1 MPLKDT
7 EIRAL
12 QPKLTPY
19 KKSDGLGL
27 YLEIFPNGSKLWRLK
42 YRFHDKEKRLA
53 LGKYPQ
59 VTLAK
64 ARIKRNEARD
74 IIAEGMDPAL
84 EKRRAK
90 IQARID
96 SGNSFTS
103 VAEEFIATKLEAE
116 GKAQGTIVKA
126 RWFLELLKPAIGS
139 LPISDIEPA
148 ELLAPLKK
156 IERKGNH
163 ETANLCRSFAGRVF
177 RYGVATSRCKTDPAA
192 LLQGA
197 LIAPKVKH
205 YAAITDPIKFGAL
218 LRAIDIYEG
227 SPITRYA
234 LQFAPHVFVRPGEL
248 RHAEWGE
255 IDFDQAEWQIPKGKM
270 KARRPHAVPLSR
282 QSLAILSD
290 IRALTG
296 AGQYIFP
303 SLQTPKRAM
312 SENTVNVALRRMG
325 YTKEEMTGH
334 GFRTSASSMLN
345 ESGKWN
351 PDAIERALAHGDSDA
366 VRGAYNRGTYWD
378 ERVLM
383 AQWWSDYLDRLKSGG
398 EVLPFDK
405 KIMGAANGE

>member
-1 MPLKDT
+1 M
-7 EIRAL
+7 
-12 QPKLTPY
+12 
-19 KKSDGLGL
+19 
-27 YLEIFPNGSKLWRLK
+27 
-42 YRFHDKEKRLA
+42 
-53 LGKYPQ
+53 
-59 VTLAK
+59 
-64 ARIKRNEARD
+64 
-74 IIAEGMDPAL
+74 
-84 EKRRAK
+84 
-90 IQARID
+90 
-96 SGNSFTS
+96 
-103 VAEEFIATKLEAE
+103 
-116 GKAQGTIVKA
+116 
-126 RWFLELLKPAIGS
+126 
-139 LPISDIEPA
+139 
-148 ELLAPLKK
+148 
-156 IERKGNH
+156 
-163 ETANLCRSFAGRVF
+163 
-177 RYGVATSRCKTDPAA
+177 
-192 LLQGA
+192 LQGA

-205 YAAITDPIKFGAL
+205 YAAITDPVKFGAL

-290 IRALTG
+290 IRELTG

-398 EVLPFDK
+398 EVLPFDTNSK
-405 KIMGAANGE
+405 KVSIL